1 MSTVDG
7 PPRRKRLS
15 SAERRE
21 MIEHSST
28 ELFAERGYDGTSMNE
43 IARRAGVSA
52 PVVYDHFPSKL
63 ALYRHL
69 LEQDFS
75 ELASIWTSELTG
87 AGSAEERFRGAI
99 DAWLTR
105 MQQRSFTPRLLFRV
119 TSADEEVRA
128 AQHEINAR
136 TRQLLLPLVARNLL
150 GIRHAASPSQSDEI
164 ALVFEIFSAAMQAL
178 VLWWFEHPATPRQFI
193 VDTAFDTLWP
203 GLATNGR

>member
-15 SAERRE
+15 SAKRRA
-21 MIEHSST
+21 MIEQSST
-28 ELFAERGYDGTSMNE
+28 ELFAERGYDGTPMDE

-75 ELASIWTSELTG
+75 ELASIWTSELTS

-119 TSADEEVRA
+119 TSADPEVRA

-136 TRQLLLPLVARNLL
+136 TRQLLMPLVAHNLL
-150 GIRHAASPSQSDEI
+150 RIRHAASPSQNDEV

-178 VLWWFEHPATPRQFI
+178 VLWWFEHPTTPRKFI